1 LSKSKTIWLIL
12 IGFAVLY
19 GIYSGVSNHLRMDR
33 LAHDLRY
40 GNQSAKV
47 AAATELMR
55 RDRLYDKVQEL
66 KPAER
71 IKAMDALESIPGALT
86 VSQGLIL
93 LKDTEATV
101 RARVTKVLIKV
112 GKDQIK
118 LLVPAMKDSD
128 ENVRNGAKDALVGI
142 GPVVIPEVQKA
153 AKVAELRAASFDV
166 LVRLGEPSVPA
177 VIPLL
182 SQDDQDTRM
191 SAAASL
197 GKIRSMKATP
207 ALMEATRDIR
217 AVREIAISAL
227 CDICDPRSTDL
238 LVSVL
243 SHTTDNGEVRAR
255 AARALSVIGGPKA
268 IAALTNALGDFDLKV
283 QSSVVGGLQRM
294 GGPAIPAISAKL
306 ASGAKIVR
314 ESAARSLERT
324 DSPAAIPVL
333 MRLTKDPDPAIRAS
347 AARGLGVQSTGVR
360 PEMLISLLSDR
371 EEIVGGAAVDS
382 LAGLAGGAVP
392 SLISV
397 LKSPASD
404 VVKYRAAEALSRIG
418 SPAVPSL
425 TALLGGDLGV
435 ARWAAYALGRT
446 GDPSVKPLLQKLAKA
461 GDKDLAAVA
470 QRALNRM

>member
-1 LSKSKTIWLIL
+1 LSKSKTIWLIV

-19 GIYSGVSNHLRMDR
+19 GIYSGINRHIEMDK

-40 GNQSAKV
+40 GGQSEKI

-55 RDRLYDKVQEL
+55 LDRLYDKVQEL

-71 IKAMDALESIPGALT
+71 IKAMYPLESIPGALT

-101 RARVTKVLIKV
+101 RARVTKVLIKI
-112 GKDQIK
+112 GKDHIA

-128 ENVRNGAKDALVGI
+128 ENVRNGAKDSLVGI
-142 GPVVIPEVQKA
+142 GPGVIPEVQKA
-153 AKVAELRAASFDV
+153 AKVADLRVPAFDV
-166 LVRLGEPSVPA
+166 LVRVGEPSVPA
-177 VIPLL
+177 VVALL
-182 SQDDQDTRM
+182 TENDQDTRM

-197 GKIRSMKATP
+197 GKIRSMKATS
-207 ALMEATRDIR
+207 ALIKATGDIR
-217 AVREIAISAL
+217 AVRQLAISSL

-243 SHTTDNGEVRAR
+243 SQATDNGEVRAR
-255 AARALSVIGGPKA
+255 VARALSVIGGPKA
-268 IAALTNALGDFDLKV
+268 IAAMAGALGDFDLKV
-283 QSSVVGGLQRM
+283 QSSVVGGFQRM

-306 ASGAKIVR
+306 GSPSRVVR

-324 DSPAAIPVL
+324 DSPAAVSVL

-347 AARGLGVQSTGVR
+347 AARGLGAQSSGVR
-360 PEMLISLLSDR
+360 PETLISLLPDG
-371 EEIVGGAAVDS
+371 EEVVGGAAVES
-382 LAGLAGGAVP
+382 LAGLGGGAVS

-397 LKSPASD
+397 LRSPASD
-404 VVKYRAAEALSRIG
+404 VVKYRAAEALARIG
-418 SPAVPSL
+418 SPAVSSL
-425 TALLGGDLGV
+425 TSLLGGDVGV
-435 ARWAAYALGRT
+435 ARWAAYALGKT
-446 GDPSVKPLLQKLAKA
+446 GDPRAKPVLQRLAKA
-461 GDKDLAAVA
+461 QDKDLAAVA